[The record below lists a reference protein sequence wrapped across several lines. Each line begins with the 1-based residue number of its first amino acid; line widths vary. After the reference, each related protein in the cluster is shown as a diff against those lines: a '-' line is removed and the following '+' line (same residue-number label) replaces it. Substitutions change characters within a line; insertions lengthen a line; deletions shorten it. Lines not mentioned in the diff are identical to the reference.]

1 MSKGKHMA
9 HLESLLNKAFVTELT
24 AEEEAMLAAY
34 EYQCVMIDH
43 AEDLENYDYWSIQP
57 AIVWKH

>member
-1 MSKGKHMA
+1 MA
-9 HLESLLNKAFVTELT
+9 HLETLLIKAFESADLT
-24 AEEEAMLAAY
+24 PEEEALLAAY

-57 AIVWKH
+57 ASSWIH

>member
-1 MSKGKHMA
+1 MA